1 MRLLQKYIPHLTFY
15 YSTSYNKF
23 NNNNYHFIDVNKIV
37 ILQHKGPTTML
48 NIYFAFFLFG
58 LMSAICIKGL
68 YRAIRYGQTFTS
80 KEYALLTALF
90 IGIIA
95 SVYMGMS
102 KLGF

>member
-1 MRLLQKYIPHLTFY
+1 
-15 YSTSYNKF
+15 
-23 NNNNYHFIDVNKIV
+23 
-37 ILQHKGPTTML
+37 ML

-95 SVYMGMS
+95 SVYMCMS